1 MPASSY
7 DSLTTSPFAFKADDA
22 AAADR
27 SNRLDIATIN
37 AVGRVMGSRGQQNQ
51 PQSPTFGGGA
61 PANDSGPT
69 PEQMGLGAAASGQ
82 APRAPAAATPAAP
95 APQLDAFQRM
105 QQDLDPLRAAASNAA
120 MGQLQNPAAAF
131 DAGAKVQ
138 QENLDKSQQQL
149 RQQQRDDLVKTYGA
163 NASQVMPALNQFD
176 QQSII
181 DQRTLGRD
189 LAAGRSAATLA
200 NTTEAIKNA
209 MGISTANSA
218 DQQFQQN
225 LQAQLGEGAASRASA
240 EKIAFAGLTQRE
252 NEVAQQAAQAKD
264 RLEFDKLTLS
274 SNLSEAEKDR
284 VWSAVQQG
292 QEIAS
297 REKIAFAGLSV
308 QQSELAQQAM
318 LAKDRLDFDKLTLS
332 SNLSEAEKNRVWN
345 AVQQQQDIDSRVKIA
360 GMQIG
365 SAERL
370 QAADQMYQSAE
381 KERDRVL
388 AGAMQKTGIDASAA
402 LEANRQEFELALTDK
417 GFLQTKELETLRN
430 QFAQN
435 LQAQGFD
442 HDTAMQAADQQFRSL
457 TAVNEQRYNAQQAE
471 LQRSWQHGEN
481 VDAATITQSLQANE
495 IRSNETRDKL
505 NATLQLDLVDK
516 RSSYEKALQVAEQA
530 FQKAMQENGYNQAK
544 AAQAA
549 DQVFQA
555 AMQSAGFTQQQA
567 MQAKQ
572 LTHEASESEKVRSQQ
587 WNMFAATQAMDDE
600 HFAAELGIKKDEIR
614 NQWLQTEAQIGIA
627 LRGIGIQESQ
637 WAELKQNGQFDRQME
652 LAMTGLQIAGD
663 DEAAQAPF
671 VDRLASQLG
680 KGLGLDETV
689 LQKAIKESRTPAIDQ
704 TALATGTATGKQR
717 AEAFSDVFD
726 KTSSLAGVD
735 AEAVKETLIKVNN
748 LANTMTD
755 KIGGV
760 ADDGLYRDIL
770 SDGERFFRDRAVAT
784 TKNGKVES
792 TTIGTGAAAKDLDTF
807 IKENFSSVKVGD
819 YSKHTARNG
828 TQLAMDAGMFQ
839 RMLSKGMTEA
849 NAKTAFTALVGGERA
864 AKVFTAGGVK

>member
-37 AVGRVMGSRGQQNQ
+37 AVGRVMGSRGLQAQ
-51 PQSPTFGGGA
+51 PQSPTFGAAA
-61 PANDSGPT
+61 PANDAGPT

-82 APRAPAAATPAAP
+82 APRVPAASTPAAP
-95 APQLDAFQRM
+95 APQLDAFQQM
-105 QQDLDPLRAAASNAA
+105 QQQLDPLRAAASNAA

-149 RQQQRDDLVKTYGA
+149 RQQQRDDLIKSGL
-163 NASQVMPALNQFD
+163 NGEQVRPMLNQFD

-200 NTTEAIKNA
+200 STTEAIKNA

-218 DQQFQQN
+218 DKQF
-225 LQAQLGEGAASRASA
+225 QAQLGDAAASRASQ

-252 NEVAQQAAQAKD
+252 NEVAQQASQAKD

-274 SNLSEAEKDR
+274 SNLTEAEKNR
-284 VWSAVQQG
+284 VWNAVQQG
-292 QEIAS
+292 QEISS

-308 QQSELAQQAM
+308 QQAELAQQGL

-370 QAADQMYQSAE
+370 QAADQMHQSAE

-388 AGAMQKTGIDASAA
+388 AGAMQKTGIDATAT

-471 LQRSWQHGEN
+471 LQRAWQHGEN
-481 VDAATITQSLQANE
+481 VDAATITQALQANE

-516 RSSYEKALQVAEQA
+516 RSSYEKALQAAEQT

-544 AAQAA
+544 ATQAA

-572 LTHEASESEKVRSQQ
+572 LTHDASESEKLRLQQ

-600 HFAAELGIKKDEIR
+600 HFAAELGIKKEEIR
-614 NQWLQTEAQIGIA
+614 NQWVQTEAQIGIA

-637 WAELKQNGQFDRQME
+637 WAELKQKDGFDRQME
-652 LAMTGLQIAGD
+652 LAMTGLQLAGD

-671 VDRLASQLG
+671 VDKLAAQLG
-680 KGLGLDETV
+680 KGLGLDETI

-704 TALATGTATGKQR
+704 AALATGAATGKQR

-726 KTSSLAGVD
+726 KTSSLAGTD

-748 LANTMTD
+748 LANTLTD

-864 AKVFTAGGVK
+864 TKVFTAGGVK